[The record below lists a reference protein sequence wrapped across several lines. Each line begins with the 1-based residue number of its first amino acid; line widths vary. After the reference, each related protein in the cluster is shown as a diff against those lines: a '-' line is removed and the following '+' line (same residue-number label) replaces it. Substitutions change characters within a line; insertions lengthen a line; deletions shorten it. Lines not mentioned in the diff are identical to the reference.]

1 MKKFCVKF
9 TILVMLFTLLFK
21 TFYVSAKENFDYST
35 ALKYSIYF
43 YDANKCGPNAG
54 DDNYFDW
61 RGPCHTTDGSEIG
74 IDLTGGFHDAGDHVK
89 FGLPQAYSASILG
102 WALYEYK
109 DVFDYTGNTDKML
122 STLKYFTDYLLKC
135 YPKSGTFYHQV
146 GDGDLD
152 HTYWGAPEE
161 QTGPRPV
168 PYVVDKANPGSDVLG
183 LTSAALSKMY
193 LNYKDIDPKYA
204 NECLRV
210 AKELYEMGKE
220 NPGKYQLTAF
230 YASHSFWDDLAWAA
244 TWLYVIE
251 KDSSYLAEIDNYLS
265 HNTFLGESPFKN
277 KWTMC
282 WDDMYMAVFCKLSE
296 LTGEQKYIDAM
307 EYNLDYWMNT
317 ITTTPDGLK
326 YLDVWGALRYASAE
340 AMLAM
345 LYYEQTKDPALK
357 EFAKSQIDYALGNNK
372 NNMSYL
378 IGFGSNYPKHPHH
391 RAANG
396 YTYAGGEN
404 ANPAKHLLVGALVGG
419 PDSQGN
425 FVDDVNLFQHTE
437 VAIDYNAAFVGATA
451 AVIKHYGDFIP
462 PQPTSS
468 PKPTPDPDLI
478 WHDIG
483 DVNLDGIINTLDLA
497 LMQRYVLEII
507 DKLPY
512 EEVENLKI
520 PIADV
525 NGDGVINST
534 DYMLMQRYVLEV
546 ISEFPVKYDI
556 YGNKL
561 N

>member
-1 MKKFCVKF
+1 
-9 TILVMLFTLLFK
+9 
-21 TFYVSAKENFDYST
+21 
-35 ALKYSIYF
+35 
-43 YDANKCGPNAG
+43 
-54 DDNYFDW
+54 
-61 RGPCHTTDGSEIG
+61 
-74 IDLTGGFHDAGDHVK
+74 
-89 FGLPQAYSASILG
+89 
-102 WALYEYK
+102 
-109 DVFDYTGNTDKML
+109 ML
-122 STLKYFTDYLLKC
+122 STLKYFSDYLLKC
-135 YPKSGTFYHQV
+135 YPESGTFYHQV

-168 PYVVDKANPGSDVLG
+168 PFVVNESNPGSDVLG

-193 LNYKDIDPKYA
+193 LNYKDIDLDYA

-210 AKELYEMGKE
+210 AKELYEMGKN
-220 NPGKYQLTAF
+220 NPGKYELSAF

-251 KDSSYLAEIDNYLS
+251 KDSSYLTEIDNYLS
-265 HNTFLGESPFKN
+265 NNTFLGESPFKN

-282 WDDMYMAVFCKLSE
+282 WDDMYMAVFCKLAE

-307 EYNLDYWMNT
+307 DYNLDYWMNT

-326 YLDVWGALRYASAE
+326 YLDVWGALRYSSAE

-345 LYYEQTKDPALK
+345 LYYEQTGDESLK
-357 EFAKSQIDYALGNNK
+357 EFAKSQIDYALGDNDK
-372 NNMSYL
+372 NMSYL
-378 IGFGSNYPKHPHH
+378 IGFGSGYATCPHH

-419 PDSQGN
+419 PDAQGN

-451 AVIKHYGDFIP
+451 AVIKFYGDFTP
-462 PQPTSS
+462 
-468 PKPTPDPDLI
+468 PTPTPEPELLWYDM
-478 WHDIG
+478 G
-483 DVNLDGIINTLDLA
+483 DVNHDGTVNTIDLT
-497 LMQRYVLEII
+497 LMSRYVLEVI

-512 EEVENLKI
+512 EDIDNLKI

-525 NGDGVINST
+525 NGDGFVDSI
-534 DYMLMQRYVLEV
+534 DYVLMRRYVLEI
-546 ISEFPVKYDI
+546 ISEFPAEYDI
-556 YGNKL
+556 YGNIVK
-561 N
+561 